1 MNKFGGNWTEKKLD
15 SLKQYV
21 LAYEKVMQNQKFK
34 LLYID
39 AFAGSGY
46 RDENAGEDEGH
57 IRKFQ
62 KGSPLIILEHTQRF
76 DKYIFIEKDP
86 NIFQQLQQIKDK
98 FPTKKLIFHNEDA
111 NICIKELCKTMDWI
125 NHRAVLFLDP
135 FAMEVE
141 WDVIKAI
148 SQTHAIDLWI
158 LFPAMAVNRLLYRDG
173 QIPEKLCKKLNKTLG
188 SSQWKEAFYQE
199 KQQLS
204 LFTKKT
210 EKEKTAKFEDIKKY
224 YLEHLK
230 TVFPGVASEPLPLK
244 NSRNSILF
252 YLYFAVSN
260 PKGKNIA
267 LRISQ
272 HVLEQE

>member
-1 MNKFGGNWTEKKLD
+1 MNKFGGKWTEKKLD

-46 RDENAGEDEGH
+46 REEKEDEGH
-57 IRKFQ
+57 IRNFQ
-62 KGSPLIILEHTQRF
+62 KGSPLIILENTQRF

-86 NIFQQLQQIKDK
+86 NIFQKLQQIKDQ
-98 FPTKKLIFHNEDA
+98 FPTKNLIFYNEDA
-111 NICIKELCKTMDWI
+111 NLYVKKLCKTIDWT

-141 WDVIKAI
+141 WDVIKTI

-173 QIPEKLCKKLNKTLG
+173 KIPEKLCKKLNKILG

-210 EKEKTAKFEDIKKY
+210 EKEKTACFEDIKKY

-230 TVFPGVASEPLPLK
+230 TILPGVASNPLPLR
-244 NSRNSILF
+244 NSKDSILF

-267 LRISQ
+267 LRIAR
-272 HVLEQE
+272 HILGKE